1 MRQRISLLL
10 AVLILAG
17 TLSLPT
23 LAAEPGED
31 NARETG
37 AQNGGVQ
44 QAPADPEET
53 QNPRP
58 DPEETQNP
66 RPDPEGTVTWA
77 NLDSRIREGSLIA
90 LILAENIGGI
100 EGIDYDLM
108 YDDLRRQINDIAD
121 LQWMMVL
128 MGNSMGADAL
138 DQTYDALRETFDA
151 IKDGELQADNA
162 DVVWQLEDTVNQVVS
177 GGETLYITL
186 LGLEQQAADGQ
197 RGLAALD
204 RSLEELRLR
213 QTLGQV
219 SQQTV
224 AQLEQTRVET
234 VSQLNSLDATI
245 RELKVQLQNL
255 IGEAPT
261 GELELGALPTRS
273 ETVWEVPDYEAGL
286 EAAKAASWT
295 LRSAQKALED
305 AEEDWKDAR
314 SDYRSS
320 RKQYLLQ
327 QAEHTWNAAQLTYQS
342 TVQNFETSF
351 KSLYDS
357 LANYEQLYA
366 SAQSALVWQQSQLD
380 TVQTRYDLGLT
391 TCSAVLDAQDEVAS
405 AQSALDSAW
414 RDLFSACNSYRW
426 AVEYGLLPAQGA

>member
-1 MRQRISLLL
+1 MRRTFALLL
-10 AVLILAG
+10 AAVMAAG
-17 TLSLPT
+17 TLTGPAM
-23 LAAEPGED
+23 AAESQKEGTADSASQE
-31 NARETG
+31 
-37 AQNGGVQ
+37 VQ
-44 QAPADPEET
+44 EET
-53 QNPRP
+53 TLP
-58 DPEETQNP
+58 
-66 RPDPEGTVTWA
+66 PDPEGTVTWA
-77 NLDSRIREGSLIA
+77 NLDSRIRSGSLSA
-90 LILAENIGGI
+90 RVLSENISGI

-108 YDDLRRQINDIAD
+108 YEDLRRQLNDIANA
-121 LQWMMVL
+121 QWYITMMGGDDSSL
-128 MGNSMGADAL
+128 ANA
-138 DQTYDALRETFDA
+138 YDSLRDTFDDL
-151 IKDGELQADNA
+151 KDGEVQADNA
-162 DVVWQLEDTVNQVVS
+162 DVVWQLDSMDYIRAEGKYPVVIKAD
-177 GGETLYITL
+177 GLA
-186 LGLEQQAADGQ
+186 LGKGVLICENEQQAADGQ
-197 RGLAALD
+197 RSLAALD
-204 RSLEELRLR
+204 RSLEELHLR
-213 QTLGQV
+213 QQLGQV
-219 SQQTV
+219 SKQTV
-224 AQLEQTRVET
+224 DEVEAQRTQV
-234 VSQLNSLDATI
+234 VSQLSALDTTI
-245 RELKVQLQNL
+245 TTYKSQLQTL
-255 IGEAPT
+255 IGEEPT
-261 GELELGALPTRS
+261 GEITLGALPAKGEDGWTA
-273 ETVWEVPDYEAGL
+273 PDYEADL
-286 EAAKAASWT
+286 AAAKAASWT